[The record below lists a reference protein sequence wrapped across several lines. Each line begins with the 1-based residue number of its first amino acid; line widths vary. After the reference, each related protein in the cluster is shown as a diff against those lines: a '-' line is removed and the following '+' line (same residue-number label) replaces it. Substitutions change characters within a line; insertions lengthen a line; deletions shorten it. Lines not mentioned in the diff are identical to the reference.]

1 MGSEMCIR
9 DRASPSPVIF
19 LDCGA
24 TGSVITASS
33 AHSTITASPSSP
45 CPSVTAATSTDKPLQ
60 DCGVDTAGTLA
71 QALGLE
77 EDESE
82 EHAA

>member
-1 MGSEMCIR
+1 M
-9 DRASPSPVIF
+9 
-19 LDCGA
+19 
-24 TGSVITASS
+24 TASS
-33 AHSTITASPSSP
+33 SLP

-82 EHAA
+82 KHAA

>member
-1 MGSEMCIR
+1 M
-9 DRASPSPVIF
+9 
-19 LDCGA
+19 
-24 TGSVITASS
+24 
-33 AHSTITASPSSP
+33 
-45 CPSVTAATSTDKPLQ
+45 Q